1 MNGAHLHL
9 IICHIPIIGAGFT
22 TLLIVFGLFQKSKEV
37 KRTSLWFALI
47 TGVSALITYMTG
59 DSAEE
64 IVKTIPGITES
75 LIDPHESMA
84 MFYMISLLLI
94 GAVALAGLFLSRA
107 SSDMLHKFTIIVLVL
122 NILVTFLAYKTGLTG
137 GKIRHTEIENT
148 TQVKN

>member
-9 IICHIPIIGAGFT
+9 ILCHIPIIGAGFT
-22 TLLIVFGLFQKSKEV
+22 TLLIIFGLFQKSKEI

-47 TGVSALITYMTG
+47 TGIIALVTYMTG

-64 IVKTIPGITES
+64 IVKTIPGIKEN

-84 MFYMISLLLI
+84 MFYMISLLII
-94 GAVALAGLFLSRA
+94 GAVSLVGLFLSRA
-107 SSDMLHKFTIIVLVL
+107 SSDILHKFTIIVLVL
-122 NILVTFLAYKTGLTG
+122 YILSMFLAYKTGLSG

-148 TQVKN
+148 LSEK